1 MRVLVTNDDGIRA
14 TGIHMLTKAI
24 RALGHDVLVVAPE
37 REMSGSSSSMG
48 PLAHDD
54 HVRYREVSVDG
65 LDGVP
70 AYAIDGPPALCVIA
84 AASAGFG
91 PAPDI
96 VVSGINPGLNC
107 GRATLHSGT
116 VGAALT
122 AAHWGVPALAVSI
135 ESGDVQH
142 WDTAATFAQVAF
154 QALVAAPM
162 LDAGHPLTRGPMGGR
177 RVVNVNVPNRPLVD
191 VRGLRHA
198 VLAPLGAVR
207 TVITGRSDDRLHIGH
222 EPVTQELPADSDT
235 RLVREGYVA
244 VTFLSSVASIDV
256 HDTRPVDGPPEDLW
270 WEHA

>member
-14 TGIHMLTKAI
+14 TGIHMLARAI
-24 RALGHDVLVVAPE
+24 RALGHDVVIVAPE
-37 REMSGSSSSMG
+37 HEMSGSSSSMG
-48 PLAHDD
+48 PLAHAD

-65 LDGVP
+65 LAGVP

-122 AAHWGVPALAVSI
+122 AAHWGFPALAVSI

-154 QALVAAPM
+154 QALAADPM
-162 LDAGHPLTRGPMGGR
+162 LDAGHPLTDGPMRGR
-177 RVVNVNVPNRPLVD
+177 RVVNVNVPNRPLAD

-198 VLAPLGAVR
+198 TLAPLGAVR
-207 TVITGRSDDRLHIGH
+207 TVITGRSSDRLLIGH
-222 EPVTQELPADSDT
+222 EPVTEELPEGSDT
-235 RLVREGYVA
+235 RLVKGGYVA
-244 VTFLSSVASIDV
+244 VTFLSSVAS
-256 HDTRPVDGPPEDLW
+256 VDALAAQPTGASPEDLW